1 MGKIAQWL
9 KVVKRKKKEII
20 LPKPRILIPYQPIT
34 NEDRF
39 NTSYEVTETC
49 WNWTGS
55 LDRYGYGKF
64 RVGPRTHK
72 AHRYSYQQHYGDF
85 DEKLHVLHR
94 CDNPRCVNPDHLFLG
109 TNRDN
114 VADRT
119 AKNRHGVA
127 TRRLTESEKQSI
139 CLESQKQ
146 LSTRRLA
153 DQYDV
158 HISTI
163 RRILKNPRY
172 SRFKCSTP

>member
-1 MGKIAQWL
+1 MGHLAQLL
-9 KVVKRKKKEII
+9 KRIQRTKKTIPVKTV
-20 LPKPRILIPYQPIT
+20 LTLTPYQPLS
-34 NEDRF
+34 DKGRF
-39 NTSYEVTETC
+39 TQSYEQTNSC

-64 RVGPRTHK
+64 KIGQHTYK
-72 AHRYSYQQHYGDF
+72 AHRYSYQQYYGDF

-94 CDNPRCVNPDHLFLG
+94 CDNPCCVNPNHLFLG

-139 CLESQKQ
+139 CFESQKF
-146 LSTRRLA
+146 STRRLA
-153 DQYDV
+153 DQYNV

-172 SRFKCSTP
+172 SRFKHGIP